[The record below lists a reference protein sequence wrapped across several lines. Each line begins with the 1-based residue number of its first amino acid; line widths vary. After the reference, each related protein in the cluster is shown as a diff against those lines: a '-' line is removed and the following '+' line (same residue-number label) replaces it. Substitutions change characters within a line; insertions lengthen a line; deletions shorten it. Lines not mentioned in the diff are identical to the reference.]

1 MIELRGK
8 TLVFGD
14 LHIGIKSD
22 SLSRMMVDAH
32 FIEYLLKYIH
42 ENNIDNVIF
51 LGDWFNSREFIN
63 TITLSVGFELA
74 ALLAKNVKNLIF
86 ILGNHDLE
94 SNSYQ
99 NVSSVIGY
107 DSIKNVHLIKEPTEG
122 LVNKKLAL
130 FVPWGYS
137 GFSGFKNNGEKQKFS
152 YIFGHFNLPSSYIR
166 YNKISVN
173 NLDSIPDDRTQHND
187 IRSFCNELDV
197 GGVCFS
203 GHVHCMT
210 EHTYHQHRIIFVGS
224 PFELTFGET
233 NTIHGFYELDSSD
246 NIKFVPVS
254 SEKIP
259 RHVILKMSSCF
270 DDDGQLK
277 DKSEFSHLAG
287 NIVKKIIDKDLSAAE
302 SLKLNELLNSLKIF
316 EFAQAEYGA
325 LNSYI
330 VDGQETIA
338 QTETSALTL
347 DSYFDTV
354 IQAIDENTLKAANVT
369 KDELRECFMSYIS
382 KLA

>member
-22 SLSRMMVDAH
+22 SLSRMMVDVH
-32 FIEYLLKYIH
+32 FIEYLLKYIQDKK
-42 ENNIDNVIF
+42 IDNVIF

-74 ALLAKNVKNLIF
+74 ALLAKNLKNLVF
-86 ILGNHDLE
+86 IMGNHDLE

-107 DSIKNVHLIKEPTEG
+107 DSIKNVHLIKKPTDG
-122 LVNKKLAL
+122 IVNGKYTL
-130 FVPWGYS
+130 FVPWG
-137 GFSGFKNNGEKQKFS
+137 FSDVDFNVACKFK
-152 YIFGHFNLPSSYIR
+152 YIFGHFNLPGSSIR
-166 YNKISVN
+166 YNKIAVN
-173 NLDSIPDDRTQHND
+173 NLESISENRTQHND
-187 IRSFCNELDV
+187 IRTFSDYLDV
-197 GGVCFS
+197 GGICFS
-203 GHVHCMT
+203 GHIHCRT
-210 EHTYHQHRIIFVGS
+210 EQTYHQHRVIFVGS
-224 PFELTFGET
+224 PFELSFGET
-233 NTIHGFYELDSSD
+233 SSTHGFYVIDKTN
-246 NIKFVPVS
+246 NIKFNPTDCD
-254 SEKIP
+254 KIP
-259 RHVILKMSSCF
+259 RHIVLKISSCF
-270 DDDGQLK
+270 DENGNLREL
-277 DKSEFSHLAG
+277 SEFKHLTG
-287 NIVKKIIDKDLSAAE
+287 NIIKKIIDKDLSSVE
-302 SLKLNELLNSLKIF
+302 SLALNEMLNALKIF

-325 LNSYI
+325 LGTYI
-330 VDGQETIA
+330 ADGQETQ

-354 IQAIDENTLKAANVT
+354 IEAIDENTLKAANVT

>member
-8 TLVFGD
+8 TLGFGD

-166 YNKISVN
+166 YNNISVN

-187 IRSFCNELDV
+187 I
-197 GGVCFS
+197 
-203 GHVHCMT
+203 
-210 EHTYHQHRIIFVGS
+210 
-224 PFELTFGET
+224 
-233 NTIHGFYELDSSD
+233 
-246 NIKFVPVS
+246 
-254 SEKIP
+254 
-259 RHVILKMSSCF
+259 
-270 DDDGQLK
+270 
-277 DKSEFSHLAG
+277 
-287 NIVKKIIDKDLSAAE
+287 
-302 SLKLNELLNSLKIF
+302 
-316 EFAQAEYGA
+316 
-325 LNSYI
+325 
-330 VDGQETIA
+330 
-338 QTETSALTL
+338 
-347 DSYFDTV
+347 
-354 IQAIDENTLKAANVT
+354 
-369 KDELRECFMSYIS
+369 
-382 KLA
+382 